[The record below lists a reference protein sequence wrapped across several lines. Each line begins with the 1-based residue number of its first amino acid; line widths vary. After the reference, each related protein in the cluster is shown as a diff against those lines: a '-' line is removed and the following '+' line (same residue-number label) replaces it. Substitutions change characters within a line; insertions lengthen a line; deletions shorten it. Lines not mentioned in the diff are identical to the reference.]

1 LNVGRLGLASTL
13 RTFVMR
19 VIGKLVLV
27 ALVALSLEGCAT
39 SMATYD
45 EPLREQTQTAA
56 ENEGGEPLQCVPY
69 ARERS
74 GIRIF
79 GDAYTWWDKAE
90 GKYSRASLPETGA
103 VMVLHNYAGAK
114 RGHLAVV
121 RQVVSPR
128 EIRVDH
134 ANWLNDGSVYV
145 NDPVQDV
152 SDGNDWSVVR
162 VFNPKAG
169 AWGDKRYPVQGF
181 IGAWG
186 QEPQARPDLT
196 ADKGGSGRGATALIG
211 EIY

>member
-1 LNVGRLGLASTL
+1 
-13 RTFVMR
+13 MR
-19 VIGKLVLV
+19 ATAKLVLA
-27 ALVALSLEGCAT
+27 ALFALGLEGCAT
-39 SMATYD
+39 SMTSYD
-45 EPLREQTQTAA
+45 EPPVPREQTQTTA

-69 ARERS
+69 AREHS
-74 GIRIF
+74 GIKIF

-90 GKYSRASLPETGA
+90 GKYPRASLPESGA

-121 RQVVSPR
+121 REVVGPR

-152 SDGNDWSVVR
+152 SDDNDWSLVR

-169 AWGDKRYPVQGF
+169 AWGSRLYPVQGF

-186 QEPQARPDLT
+186 QEPRPDLT
-196 ADKGGSGRGATALIG
+196 ADKGGTSRGATALLG